1 MPYVRRGSET
11 RTHTTTAGEERN
23 ADRLL
28 TTLSDGTMVATWM
41 IVDNG
46 DEGVTPG
53 VFQQRFDRLG
63 NRIGAEV
70 QVNTTAAASFDSTV
84 RTIALPGGR
93 WATSWVTHD
102 GVSKPL
108 GAYVQIFDAQGK
120 VGSEIQLDA
129 EQGEILNWQVWTF
142 PQADGGFVAIW
153 GGESSEGRED
163 VYMQRF
169 DRTGATVGDPQA
181 VGGSGTAGLYDLS
194 VVETDDGF
202 TAIWNTKINDTGE
215 DPDVLLRRFDKN
227 FEPLGEAATRVN
239 EAVEGRAESFSSGG
253 HAQLSDGRFV
263 IVYGNPGGYFQ
274 QLFDADGT
282 KIREITVPEGP
293 SQGGEYYPPLVYALE
308 DGKWMVAWSGITPGN
323 VTDAYYQ
330 VYNADGTSDGE
341 PVRVSASTSNSQS
354 LTAQTVRLRDGGLV
368 LFWGGT
374 GTQEGQ
380 EDPDGLFFQRF
391 DAQGRKVGGETRIN
405 TSTNGEIFNL
415 QAAALPSGHF
425 VLTWNGAGTQPGQQD
440 DAGVFQ
446 QVFDADF
453 RRVGGETRVAT
464 SVDGYQGVPQINVL
478 PDGSWAVIWS
488 GRGTQKDQED
498 SWGLFF
504 QRFGFNAAPTSIALA
519 GASIREDAKGGDAV
533 GVLSGTDPDGDS
545 LAFTLLS
552 HQNLFEIAGTTLR
565 LKPGATLDHETAP
578 SLTLRIEADDGYGES
593 HVRDLTVTVTN
604 TLETTPFVRTGT
616 PGDDALF
623 GELGNDTLQGGS
635 GNDTLDGDAGNDL
648 LYGGAGKDL
657 LKGGV
662 GRDIFVFDKPLNKKT
677 NLDRIADFSVKDD
690 TIWLDNA
697 VFKKLGKGSLTKKGK
712 LDKEF
717 FVIDTKARE
726 KDDYLIYNK
735 KTGVLSYD
743 ADGSGSKKAVE
754 IATLTKNLKLTSAD
768 FLIV

>member
-11 RTHTTTAGEERN
+11 RINTTTAGEERN

-28 TTLSDGTMVATWM
+28 TTLSDGTMIATWVV
-41 IVDNG
+41 IDNG
-46 DEGVTPG
+46 DEGVSPG
-53 VFQQRFDRLG
+53 VFQQRFDRQG

-70 QVNTTAAASFDSTV
+70 QVNATAAEWFDAAV
-84 RTIALPGGR
+84 RTVALPGGR
-93 WATSWVTHD
+93 WATAWVTHD

-153 GGESSEGRED
+153 GGESGEGRQD

-169 DRTGATVGDPQA
+169 DRAGAKVGEPQA

-215 DPDVLLRRFDKN
+215 DPDVMLRRFDKDLK
-227 FEPLGEAATRVN
+227 PLGEAATRVN

-263 IVYGNPGGYFQ
+263 ILYGNAGAYFQ
-274 QLFDADGT
+274 QLFDAAGT
-282 KIREITVPEGP
+282 KLGEIAIPRGP
-293 SQGGEYYPPLVYALE
+293 GQNADYHDPRAYALA
-308 DGKWMVAWSGITPGN
+308 DGKWMVAWSGVTSGNITD
-323 VTDAYYQ
+323 VYYQ
-330 VYNADGTSDGE
+330 VYNADGTPEGE
-341 PVRVSASTSNSQS
+341 PGLVSASTSNSQS
-354 LTAQTVRLRDGGLV
+354 LALQTVRLRDGGLV
-368 LFWGGT
+368 LFWEGE

-380 EDPDGLFFQRF
+380 ADPDGLFFQRF
-391 DAQGRKVGGETRIN
+391 DAQGQKVGGETRIN
-405 TSTNGEIFNL
+405 TSTDGVVVNL
-415 QAAALPSGHF
+415 QAAALPNGYF
-425 VLTWNGAGTQPGQQD
+425 VVTWNGAGTQPGQQD
-440 DAGVFQ
+440 GEGVFQ

-478 PDGSWAVIWS
+478 PDGSWMVVWS

-498 SWGLFF
+498 SWGLYF
-504 QRFGFNAAPTSIALA
+504 QRFGFNAAPTNLALA
-519 GASIREDAKGGDAV
+519 GASIGEDAKAGDAV

-545 LAFTLLS
+545 LTFSLLS
-552 HQNLFEIAGTTLR
+552 HQNLFEIVGTTLR
-565 LKPGATLDHETAP
+565 LKAGATLDHETSP

-604 TLETTPFVRTGT
+604 ALETTPFVRTGT
-616 PGDDALF
+616 PGDDVLS

-635 GNDTLDGDAGNDL
+635 GNDTLDGDAGNDV
-648 LYGGAGKDL
+648 LYGGAGKDV
-657 LKGGV
+657 LKGGS
-662 GRDIFVFDKPLNKKT
+662 GKDIFVFDKPLNKKT
-677 NLDRIADFSVKDD
+677 NLDRITDFSVKDD

-717 FVIDTKARE
+717 FVTDTKARE
-726 KDDYLIYNK
+726 SDDYLIYNK

-743 ADGSGSKKAVE
+743 ADGSGSKKAIE
-754 IATLTKNLKLTSAD
+754 IATLPKNLKLTSAD

>member
-1 MPYVRRGSET
+1 MPYIRRGSET

-28 TTLSDGTMVATWM
+28 TTLSDGTMVATWVV
-41 IVDNG
+41 IDNG

-53 VFQQRFDRLG
+53 VFQQRFDRQG

-308 DGKWMVAWSGITPGN
+308 DGKWMVAWSGKTSGN

-354 LTAQTVRLRDGGLV
+354 LTAQTVRLQDGGLV

-425 VLTWNGAGTQPGQQD
+425 VVTWNGEGTQPGSRMTR
-440 DAGVFQ
+440 ASFSRSSTPISG
-446 QVFDADF
+446 ASAARPAW
-453 RRVGGETRVAT
+453 RRRSTATRASPKSTSFPTARGRSSGPAEARRRTGGR
-464 SVDGYQGVPQINVL
+464 
-478 PDGSWAVIWS
+478 
-488 GRGTQKDQED
+488 
-498 SWGLFF
+498 WGLFF

-657 LKGGV
+657 LKGGA

-726 KDDYLIYNK
+726 RDDYLIYNK